1 MELGSAGQAGWGS
14 RGVPSPHTKGPRPG
28 PSSAPHSQSHD
39 CRRVPPPPPEHFL
52 PFQKHLDP
60 LPRESLAEAVLSF
73 SLFFFF
79 LVCVFQR
86 TESKLSRVAGAYE
99 RSVYFP
105 HTAAPSLRPSD
116 ARFWKETPADP
127 VRTAQMAGLKR
138 GGGVPP
144 EAGAFRAR
152 TPRAHSGGGW
162 EAPASLPSFPPY
174 RRPWDLPEAQFWG
187 RATATPAVGR
197 GDSGGPKAGAWGM
210 PGERDVLGQYFY
222 SVILHSRPMRT
233 ATFSNAIFAFVED

>member
-138 GGGVPP
+138 GGGGCPRKLEHSVQGPHVLTLGV
-144 EAGAFRAR
+144 AGK
-152 TPRAHSGGGW
+152 
-162 EAPASLPSFPPY
+162 
-174 RRPWDLPEAQFWG
+174 RRPPSPPSPLTDAPGTCPKRSSGVGLQPPLQWAAGTPGDPKRGPGGCRASGTCWD
-187 RATATPAVGR
+187 
-197 GDSGGPKAGAWGM
+197 S
-210 PGERDVLGQYFY
+210 
-222 SVILHSRPMRT
+222 
-233 ATFSNAIFAFVED
+233 IFTQ